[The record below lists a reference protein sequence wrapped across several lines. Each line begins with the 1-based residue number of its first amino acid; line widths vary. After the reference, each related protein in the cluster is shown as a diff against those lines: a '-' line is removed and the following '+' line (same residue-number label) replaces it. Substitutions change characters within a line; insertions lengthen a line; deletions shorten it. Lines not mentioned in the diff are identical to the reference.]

1 MAAPSPSLIKIVA
14 PIKPVPFKRV
24 MTSGKR
30 RFNSARYSQ
39 FKDALGFFALKAM
52 HGQEPLQGAIKL
64 SAEFYKRRKGILTGQ
79 WGDVDN
85 FLKAVLDSLNGICY
99 LDDGQVVQV
108 SAVKKFG
115 EPRVLIELEEL
126 Q

>member
-30 RFNSARYSQ
+30 RFNSARYTE
-39 FKDALGFFALKAM
+39 FKDELGFFALKAM
-52 HGQEPLQGAIKL
+52 NGQEPLQGAIKL

-85 FLKAVLDSLNGICY
+85 FLKAVLESLNGICY

-126 Q
+126 

>member
-1 MAAPSPSLIKIVA
+1 MIKIVA

-24 MTSGKR
+24 MQCGKR

-39 FKDALGFFALKAM
+39 FKDELGFFALKAM
-52 HGQEPLQGAIKL
+52 HGREPLTGAIKL

-115 EPRVLIELEEL
+115 EPHICIEVEEV
-126 Q
+126 